1 MYMYGFLMY
10 IFPVSTYSMAEA
22 RNHFADL
29 IDEAQTQAVVIERRG
44 KRAAVMLSPDY
55 YEQLLEALED
65 AQDVAAFDEAIA
77 EEGPN
82 IPWDQVKIDLG
93 WT

>member
-1 MYMYGFLMY
+1 MY

-65 AQDVAAFDEAIA
+65 SQDVAAFDEAIA
-77 EEGPN
+77 AEGPN

>member
-1 MYMYGFLMY
+1 MY
-10 IFPVSTYSMAEA
+10 IFSMSTYSMADA
-22 RNHFADL
+22 RNRFADL

-44 KRAAVMLSPDY
+44 KKAAVMLSPDY
-55 YEQLLEALED
+55 YEQLLAAHDD

>member
-1 MYMYGFLMY
+1 MY

-22 RNHFADL
+22 RNRFADL

-77 EEGPN
+77 AEGPN

>member
-1 MYMYGFLMY
+1 MY

-22 RNHFADL
+22 RKHFADL

-77 EEGPN
+77 AEGPN

>member
-1 MYMYGFLMY
+1 MY

-44 KRAAVMLSPDY
+44 KRAAVMVSPDY

-77 EEGPN
+77 AEGPN